1 MQIARQRP
9 PWRLAFTPER
19 TEDQMRIVIA
29 ALVAALLSGGTAHA
43 QMAAPKKTLY
53 ERLGGQAAIT
63 AVVDDF
69 VGNVARDRR
78 INRFFAK
85 TNIPR
90 LKALLVQ
97 QICQATGG
105 PCIYLGRDMKTAH
118 RGMGVSG
125 ANFNAL
131 VQDLGKTLKKFKV
144 PAREQK
150 ELVAILAP
158 LKKDIVERR

>member
-1 MQIARQRP
+1 
-9 PWRLAFTPER
+9 
-19 TEDQMRIVIA
+19 MRIVIVALAA
-29 ALVAALLSGGTAHA
+29 ALFSTNAAHA
-43 QMAAPKKTLY
+43 QLAAPKKTLY
-53 ERLGGQAAIT
+53 QRLGGQAAIT

-78 INRFFAK
+78 INRFFAR

-97 QICQATGG
+97 QICQASGG
-105 PCIYLGRDMKTAH
+105 PCLYFGRDMKSAH
-118 RGMGVSG
+118 RGLGISG
-125 ANFNAL
+125 SHFNAL
-131 VQDLGKTLKKFKV
+131 VQDLGKTLNKFKV

-150 ELVAILAP
+150 ELIAILAP

>member
-1 MQIARQRP
+1 M
-9 PWRLAFTPER
+9 R
-19 TEDQMRIVIA
+19 TIV
-29 ALVAALLSGGTAHA
+29 VAALAAVLTTSAANA
-43 QMAAPKKTLY
+43 QMAPRKALY
-53 ERLGGQAAIT
+53 ERLGGLPAIN

-78 INRFFAK
+78 INRFFAS

-90 LKALLVQ
+90 LKFLLVQ

-105 PCIYLGRDMKTAH
+105 PCIYTGRDMKSSH
-118 RGMGVSG
+118 RGLGISG
-125 ANFNAL
+125 PHFNAL

-150 ELVAILAP
+150 ELVAILGP
-158 LKKDIVERR
+158 LKKDIVER

>member
-1 MQIARQRP
+1 M
-9 PWRLAFTPER
+9 RL
-19 TEDQMRIVIA
+19 I
-29 ALVAALLSGGTAHA
+29 LVAAALAALSTSAAHA
-43 QMAAPKKTLY
+43 QAASMAKKPLY
-53 ERLGGQAAIT
+53 ERLGGLTAIN

-85 TNIPR
+85 TDVPR
-90 LKALLVQ
+90 LKFHLAQ

-105 PCIYLGRDMKTAH
+105 PCFYTGRDMKSVH

-125 ANFNAL
+125 RHFNAL
-131 VQDLGKTLKKFKV
+131 VQDLGKTLNKFKV
-144 PAREQK
+144 PGREQK